1 MFPFPGL
8 SGSFPLPQGTDVP
21 FEPGTHRRSICTDL
35 LRKPVNAQQSCFGE
49 GCQGRQKDRGN
60 PSPVGYCIARPK
72 ASTRCARLFALD
84 GVILISIRRDRDFF
98 LLRDDAVPFPLTLR
112 TAIAGRQGRSDGDP
126 KPMPTWTF
134 DFGRARCILI
144 LRHIGH
150 LASAT
155 LRATERRPLVL
166 MAVNGTR

>member
-1 MFPFPGL
+1 MFPFHGL
-8 SGSFPLPQGTDVP
+8 SGSFPLPQATDVP

-60 PSPVGYCIARPK
+60 PSPFGYWIVRPK
-72 ASTRCARLFALD
+72 ASTHCAQLFALD

-112 TAIAGRQGRSDGDP
+112 TAIEGRQRRGDGDP
-126 KPMPTWTF
+126 EPMAARTF
-134 DFGRARCILI
+134 DFGWARRIPILS
-144 LRHIGH
+144 HISH
-150 LASAT
+150 LGSAT
-155 LRATERRPLVL
+155 LRTAQCGHMLIV
-166 MAVNGTR
+166 AVDRTW